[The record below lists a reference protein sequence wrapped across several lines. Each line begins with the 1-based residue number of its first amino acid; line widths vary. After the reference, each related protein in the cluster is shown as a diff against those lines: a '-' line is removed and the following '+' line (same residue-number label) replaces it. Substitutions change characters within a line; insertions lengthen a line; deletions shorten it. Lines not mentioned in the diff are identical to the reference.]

1 MNLPGSCKAVCW
13 KSHVLSCSCLLGQG
27 RSVLPSWWRYI
38 RACPAWKERNLSM
51 TVAGA
56 RMAGED
62 GNCNAAFPR
71 PFNIFLSNIQSRVS
85 DAQTPLKCR
94 NAFQALH
101 NLTCCLGFQVDS
113 QPGNT
118 PTSASCRRRRFQ
130 VPAPLS
136 IHLVIRYSLL
146 SRFDRPWAIGQQIV
160 PGQVRIISCLPVSA
174 TRHHLERAS
183 ELQGDRARVPPPQGA
198 VA

>member
-1 MNLPGSCKAVCW
+1 M
-13 KSHVLSCSCLLGQG
+13 
-27 RSVLPSWWRYI
+27 
-38 RACPAWKERNLSM
+38 PAWL
-51 TVAGA
+51 A
-56 RMAGED
+56 RMAI
-62 GNCNAAFPR
+62 AMLPSSPIQYFP
-71 PFNIFLSNIQSRVS
+71 IQYSIQGMRCT
-85 DAQTPLKCR
+85 DPLKCR

-160 PGQVRIISCLPVSA
+160 PSQVRIISCLPVSA

-183 ELQGDRARVPPPQGA
+183 ELQGDGARVPPPQGA